1 MNRSFPQLFY
11 VNSIVVATSLNAE
24 SSRKQ
29 FLAQSAAFA
38 AALVFAPTQSQAAK
52 YGDFGAGS
60 PLVLDASTAEVD
72 ADILGSSAVQGAIS
86 KIRGYKASAQEMK
99 KTLQADS
106 QANIRPYIVKELDF
120 ATIRDTMNTFN
131 TAFDEDT
138 QRGTDRLIR
147 VIMQDITELE
157 QANAQKDGIPRSER
171 RLDTMY
177 SKLAK
182 LDNAFGDFLAF
193 AK

>member
-1 MNRSFPQLFY
+1 MQ
-11 VNSIVVATSLNAE
+11 ATE
-24 SSRKQ
+24 SSRQ
-29 FLAQSAAFA
+29 EFIAQSAA
-38 AALVFAPTQSQAAK
+38 ALFGGLLLAPSQANAAK

-60 PLVLDASTAEVD
+60 PLVLDAATAEVD
-72 ADILGSSAVQGAIS
+72 SDVLASSAVQGAIS
-86 KIRGYKASAQEMK
+86 KIRGYRSVAQEMK
-99 KTLQADS
+99 KALDS
-106 QANIRPYIVKELDF
+106 DNQANIRPYILKELDF
-120 ATIRDTMNTFN
+120 AKIRDTMNTFN

-171 RLDTMY
+171 RLEIMY
-177 SKLAK
+177 NKLAK
-182 LDNAFGDFLAF
+182 LDTAFGDFLAF